1 MLESILI
8 YSLLAIVMIISGRE
22 ISHYQL
28 MRRGG
33 DVFFLYLIPILAFT
47 FVFGCRYDVG
57 IDYLHYLWGYLWGS
71 ERESEPVFR
80 YITKTMYEAGIHYS
94 IYFSLWA
101 LIQISLI
108 YYSLRRYP
116 FIFPYM
122 AFFLIYGMFFMSMM
136 NVMRQ
141 QLAACVFM
149 ASLQFIEEKK
159 WIKYI
164 LCIFV
169 ATIFHRSA
177 LLLLLVYPFF
187 VWRDDWFKNVKIQI
201 LLYSVS
207 LLISI
212 FFKDIFISIL
222 ESPFTFFTEVTGYD
236 DTYRY
241 SQLEID
247 SINSRSQFGNNTGL
261 GIYVYIFLSLP
272 VILLSKKM
280 KKFYN
285 CFFFNMTYTL
295 YFVSVIADFL
305 FSSSII
311 LYRPFVYVVNFKM
324 VMLSFF
330 AIFCTKHK
338 SGLYKMLLYGFIL
351 MYFAKF
357 INMLSNGEINKTR
370 YLFFW
375 DVQL

>member
-280 KKFYN
+280 KK
-285 CFFFNMTYTL
+285 
-295 YFVSVIADFL
+295 
-305 FSSSII
+305 
-311 LYRPFVYVVNFKM
+311 
-324 VMLSFF
+324 
-330 AIFCTKHK
+330 
-338 SGLYKMLLYGFIL
+338 
-351 MYFAKF
+351 
-357 INMLSNGEINKTR
+357 KTGN
-370 YLFFW
+370 
-375 DVQL
+375 VAG